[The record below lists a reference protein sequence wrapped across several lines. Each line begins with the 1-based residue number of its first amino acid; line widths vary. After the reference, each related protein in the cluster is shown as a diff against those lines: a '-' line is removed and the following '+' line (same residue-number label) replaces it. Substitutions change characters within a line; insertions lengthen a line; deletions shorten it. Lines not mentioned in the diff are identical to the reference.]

1 MKTIIALFNHLLELI
16 LAKPHGKGIPE
27 TFKSLQNIIHSLKRK
42 SSVTWKER
50 IWFWIM
56 IMFSKTSFTCD
67 QLMLQL
73 FIHLC
78 FIRILIPMLP
88 VFLWNIYEPVVFF
101 YFHTGMLVSIWAV
114 RVWMDWD
121 LLGHQLKYRLID
133 MVAVKLMKVK
143 DFQFFS
149 KSVLLKLLSFCFC
162 APAASYVTE
171 FSFLF
176 FFF

>member
-1 MKTIIALFNHLLELI
+1 
-16 LAKPHGKGIPE
+16 
-27 TFKSLQNIIHSLKRK
+27 
-42 SSVTWKER
+42 
-50 IWFWIM
+50 
-56 IMFSKTSFTCD
+56 MFSKTSFTCD

-88 VFLWNIYEPVVFF
+88 VFLWNIYEPVVLF

-149 KSVLLKLLSFCFC
+149 KSVLLKLLSFLFLCSSNLLCYRIFL
-162 APAASYVTE
+162 
-171 FSFLF
+171 SFLSF
-176 FFF
+176 FFSVLDWTVS